1 LGYEGSDF
9 ARVNHENAMADQRYH
24 LRFINIAHFIDHY
37 VLLVFP
43 TVVIGLESELKRSY
57 AELIALSTACFV
69 AFGLFSLPW
78 GWLADHWS
86 RRKIMAI
93 FFFGCAISMAAAAA
107 APNVYWLGAALLLL
121 GIFAAIYHPV
131 GIPMLVT
138 NARDRGRDFATNGVW
153 GNFGVAFAPGIT
165 AALMAA
171 AGWRSGFVIPAA
183 LCAIAGAAYLYFT
196 SEEKDK
202 AGSRTKIAE
211 VPLTGSMM
219 IMVFAFFAL
228 LAFSGG
234 IVFNVLTIA
243 IPKIVDERM
252 AQDIP
257 LVLLGSVATGVLL
270 FGGIAQLTV
279 GRLVSRYAPHVLLA
293 VIGVLQVVGVAW
305 AWLASGPLLLGALAL
320 SIAAIYAQVTVG
332 DVVIARYTADAWRG
346 RVFAVRF
353 FLAFIS
359 SGLAVS
365 LIAALHGKGGFGL
378 VLITTAI
385 FAMLFAL
392 ATIAIAIL
400 ANRAEARSPSA
411 QPAE

>member
-1 LGYEGSDF
+1 MEETRS
-9 ARVNHENAMADQRYH
+9 Q

-43 TVVIGLESELKRSY
+43 TVVIGLETALGRSY

-93 FFFGCAISMAAAAA
+93 FFFGCALSLTLAAA
-107 APNVYWLGAALLLL
+107 APNVYWLAAALLLL

-131 GIPMLVT
+131 GIPMLVS
-138 NARDRGRDFATNGVW
+138 NATDRGRDFARNGVW

-165 AALMAA
+165 AALMAWS
-171 AGWRSGFVIPAA
+171 GWRAAFLVPAVVC
-183 LCAIAGAAYLYFT
+183 LIAGVAYLYLT
-196 SEEKDK
+196 KEEKDK
-202 AGSRTKIAE
+202 AGQRVKVAE
-211 VPLTGSMM
+211 VPLTGTMM
-219 IMVFAFFAL
+219 VSVFAFFAL
-228 LAFSGG
+228 MAFSSGT
-234 IVFNVLTIA
+234 IFNILTIA

-252 AQDIP
+252 AQEIP

-279 GRLVSRYAPHVLLA
+279 GRLVSRYAPHILLA
-293 VIGVLQVVGVAW
+293 AIGVLQVVGVVW
-305 AWLASGPLLLGALAL
+305 AYFATGPALMGALVV

-332 DVVIARYTADAWRG
+332 DIVIARYTADAWLG

-365 LIAALHGKGGFGL
+365 LIAALHGKGGFAL
-378 VLITTAI
+378 VLLVTAAFAVVFMLTTA
-385 FAMLFAL
+385 
-392 ATIAIAIL
+392 AISLL
-400 ANRAEARSPSA
+400 ANRAESRLPST

>member
-1 LGYEGSDF
+1 MEEK
-9 ARVNHENAMADQRYH
+9 RTQ
-24 LRFINIAHFIDHY
+24 LRFINIAHFVDHY

-43 TVVIGLESELKRSY
+43 TVVIGLETTLARSY

-107 APNVYWLGAALLLL
+107 APNVYWLAGALLLL
-121 GIFAAIYHPV
+121 GVFAAIYHPV
-131 GIPMLVT
+131 GIPMLVS

-165 AALMAA
+165 AALMATV
-171 AGWRSGFVIPAA
+171 GWRAAFVIPAVI
-183 LCAIAGAAYLYFT
+183 CAGLGVTYLYLT
-196 SEEKDK
+196 KEETDK
-202 AGSRTKIAE
+202 AGSRTTVAE
-211 VPLTGSMM
+211 VPLTGAMM
-219 IMVFAFFAL
+219 ISVFAFFAL

-234 IVFNVLTIA
+234 IVFNILTIA

-270 FGGIAQLTV
+270 FGGAAQLTV
-279 GRLVSRYAPHVLLA
+279 GRLVSRFAPHVLLA
-293 VIGVLQVVGVAW
+293 FIGVLQVIGVVW
-305 AWLASGPLLLGALAL
+305 AYYATGPILLGALAL

-365 LIAALHGKGGFGL
+365 LIAALHGQGGFGL
-378 VLITTAI
+378 VLIMTAI
-385 FAMLFAL
+385 FAALFMV
-392 ATIAIAIL
+392 ATIAISLL
-400 ANRAEARSPSA
+400 ANRAESRLPSS

>member
-1 LGYEGSDF
+1 MEET
-9 ARVNHENAMADQRYH
+9 RNH
-24 LRFINIAHFIDHY
+24 LRFINIAHFVDHY

-43 TVVIGLESELKRSY
+43 TVVIGLESALSRSY
-57 AELIALSTACFV
+57 AELIVLSTACFV

-93 FFFGCAISMAAAAA
+93 FFFGCAISMALAAS
-107 APNVYWLGAALLLL
+107 APNVYWLAAALLLL
-121 GIFAAIYHPV
+121 GFFAAIYHPV

-138 NARDRGRDFATNGVW
+138 NATDRGRDFARNGVW
-153 GNFGVAFAPGIT
+153 GNFGVALAPGIT
-165 AALMAA
+165 AALMTWM
-171 AGWRSGFVIPAA
+171 GWRSAFLIPAVI
-183 LCAIAGAAYLYFT
+183 CAAIGVAYLYIT
-196 SEEKDK
+196 KEEKDK
-202 AGSRTKIAE
+202 AGQRAKVAE
-211 VPLTGSMM
+211 VPLTGTMM

-234 IVFNVLTIA
+234 IVFNILTIA

-279 GRLVSRYAPHVLLA
+279 GRLVSKFAPHILLA
-293 VIGVLQVVGVAW
+293 FIGVMQVVGVVW
-305 AWLASGPLLLGALAL
+305 AYYATGPLLLGALAL

-332 DVVIARYTADAWRG
+332 DIVMARYTADAWRG

-353 FLAFIS
+353 FLSFIS

-365 LIAALHGKGGFGL
+365 LIAALHGQGGFGHVL
-378 VLITTAI
+378 VMTAI
-385 FAMLFAL
+385 FAALFMV
-392 ATIAIAIL
+392 ATIAISFL
-400 ANRAEARSPSA
+400 ANRAESRLPST

>member
-1 LGYEGSDF
+1 MEETRRHLG
-9 ARVNHENAMADQRYH
+9 
-24 LRFINIAHFIDHY
+24 FINVAHFIDHY
-37 VLLVFP
+37 VVLVFP
-43 TVVIGLESELKRSY
+43 TVVIGLEASLSRSY

-93 FFFGCAISMAAAAA
+93 FFFGCAVSMAAAAA
-107 APNVYWLGAALLLL
+107 APNVYWLAAALLLL

-131 GIPMLVT
+131 GIPVLMS
-138 NARDRGRDFATNGVW
+138 NARDRGRDLATNGVF

-165 AALMAA
+165 AVLMVTL
-171 AGWRSGFVIPAA
+171 GWRAAFVLPAFV
-183 LCAIAGAAYLYFT
+183 CAAIGVAYLFLT
-196 SEEKDK
+196 SESNEKTAD
-202 AGSRTKIAE
+202 RTKIAE

-219 IMVFAFFAL
+219 IAVFAFFAL
-228 LAFSGG
+228 IAFSGG

-252 AQDIP
+252 VAEIP
-257 LVLLGSVATGVLL
+257 LVWIGSVATGILL
-270 FGGIAQLTV
+270 FGGAAQLTV
-279 GRLVSRYAPHVLLA
+279 GRLVSRFAPHVLLA
-293 VIGVLQVVGVAW
+293 AIGFLQVIGVIWAYVAT
-305 AWLASGPLLLGALAL
+305 GPILLGALAL

-332 DVVIARYTADAWRG
+332 DVVISRYTADAWRG

-378 VLITTAI
+378 VLIVTAV
-385 FAMLFAL
+385 FAGLFAFATLGVALL
-392 ATIAIAIL
+392 AA
-400 ANRAEARSPSA
+400 RAEVRGPSA

>member
-1 LGYEGSDF
+1 MDETRS
-9 ARVNHENAMADQRYH
+9 H

-43 TVVIGLESELKRSY
+43 TVVIGLETTLARSY

-131 GIPMLVT
+131 GIPMLVS

-153 GNFGVAFAPGIT
+153 GNFGVALAPGIT
-165 AALMAA
+165 AALMATI
-171 AGWRSGFVIPAA
+171 GWRAAFMIPAVV
-183 LCAIAGAAYLYFT
+183 CTVIGAAYLYWT
-196 SEEKDK
+196 SEEKEI
-202 AGSRTKIAE
+202 AGQRAKIAE
-211 VPLTGSMM
+211 VPLTGAMM
-219 IMVFAFFAL
+219 VAVFAFFAL

-234 IVFNVLTIA
+234 TVFNILTIA

-252 AQDIP
+252 AQEIP

-270 FGGIAQLTV
+270 FGGVAQLTV
-279 GRLVSRYAPHVLLA
+279 GRLVSRYAPHILLA
-293 VIGVLQVVGVAW
+293 LIGVMQVVGIVW
-305 AWLASGPLLLGALAL
+305 VYFASGTMLLGALAL

-332 DVVIARYTADAWRG
+332 DIVIARYTADAWRG

-365 LIAALHGKGGFGL
+365 LIAALHGQGGFGL
-378 VLITTAI
+378 VLIVTAI
-385 FAMLFAL
+385 FAVLFAA
-392 ATIAIAIL
+392 ATTGISIL
-400 ANRAEARSPSA
+400 ANRAESRLPSA
-411 QPAE
+411 APAE

>member
-1 LGYEGSDF
+1 
-9 ARVNHENAMADQRYH
+9 MAETHNH

-43 TVVIGLESELKRSY
+43 TVVIGLETALARSY

-93 FFFGCAISMAAAAA
+93 FFFGCAVSLAAAAA

-171 AGWRSGFVIPAA
+171 VGWRAAFVIPAVI
-183 LCAIAGAAYLYFT
+183 CAIVGVGYLYLT
-196 SEEKDK
+196 KEEKDK
-202 AGSRTKIAE
+202 ADQRTKVAE
-211 VPLTGSMM
+211 VPLTGGMM
-219 IMVFAFFAL
+219 VSVFAFFAL

-234 IVFNVLTIA
+234 IVFNILTIA
-243 IPKIVDERM
+243 IPKIVDEGL
-252 AQDIP
+252 AQQIP
-257 LVLLGSVATGVLL
+257 LVLIGSVATGVLL
-270 FGGIAQLTV
+270 FGGAAQLTV
-279 GRLVSRYAPHVLLA
+279 GRLVSRFAPHVLLA
-293 VIGVLQVVGVAW
+293 FIGVLQVVGVVW
-305 AWLASGPLLLGALAL
+305 AYLASGPMLLGALAL

-378 VLITTAI
+378 VLIVTAI
-385 FAMLFAL
+385 FAALFMV
-392 ATIAIAIL
+392 ATIAISLL

>member
-1 LGYEGSDF
+1 MEET
-9 ARVNHENAMADQRYH
+9 RNH
-24 LRFINIAHFIDHY
+24 LRFINVAHFIDHY

-43 TVVIGLESELKRSY
+43 TVVIGLEVALARSY

-93 FFFGCAISMAAAAA
+93 FFFGCAVSMALAAA
-107 APNVYWLGAALLLL
+107 APNVYWLAAALLLL

-138 NARDRGRDFATNGVW
+138 NATDRGRDFARNGVW

-165 AALMAA
+165 AALMAWT
-171 AGWRSGFVIPAA
+171 GWRAAFLIPAA
-183 LCAIAGAAYLYFT
+183 VCAAVGIAYLYIT
-196 SEEKDK
+196 KEEKDK
-202 AGSRTKIAE
+202 AGQRTKVAE
-211 VPLTGSMM
+211 VPLTGAMM
-219 IMVFAFFAL
+219 VSVFAFFAL

-234 IVFNVLTIA
+234 IVFNILTIA

-252 AQDIP
+252 AQEIP

-270 FGGIAQLTV
+270 FGGAAQLTV
-279 GRLVSRYAPHVLLA
+279 GRLVSKFAPHILLA
-293 VIGVLQVVGVAW
+293 VIGVLQVIGVVW
-305 AWLASGPLLLGALAL
+305 AYYASGPLLLGALAL

-332 DVVIARYTADAWRG
+332 DIVIARYTADAWRG

-359 SGLAVS
+359 SGLAVA
-365 LIAALHGKGGFGL
+365 LIAALHGHGGFGL
-378 VLITTAI
+378 VLIMTAI
-385 FAMLFAL
+385 FAALFMV
-392 ATIAIAIL
+392 ATIAISLL
-400 ANRAEARSPSA
+400 ANRAESRLPST

>member
-1 LGYEGSDF
+1 MQDT
-9 ARVNHENAMADQRYH
+9 RNH

-43 TVVIGLESELKRSY
+43 TVVIGLEKTLARSY

-93 FFFGCAISMAAAAA
+93 FFFGSALSMALAAA

-165 AALMAA
+165 AALMATV
-171 AGWRSGFVIPAA
+171 GWRAAFIVPALVCVVI
-183 LCAIAGAAYLYFT
+183 GVAYLYLT
-196 SEEKDK
+196 KEEKDK
-202 AGSRTKIAE
+202 AGSRAKIAE
-211 VPLTGSMM
+211 VPLTGAMM
-219 IMVFAFFAL
+219 ISVFAFFAL

-234 IVFNVLTIA
+234 IVFNILTIA

-252 AQDIP
+252 AQDVP
-257 LVLLGSVATGVLL
+257 LVLLGSVATGILL

-279 GRLVSRYAPHVLLA
+279 GRLVSRFAPHVLLA
-293 VIGVLQVVGVAW
+293 FIGVLQVVGVVW
-305 AWLASGPLLLGALAL
+305 AYLATGPFLLGALAL

-365 LIAALHGKGGFGL
+365 LISALHGQGGFGL
-378 VLITTAI
+378 VLIMTAV
-385 FAMLFAL
+385 FAALFMV
-392 ATIAIAIL
+392 ATIAISFL
-400 ANRAEARSPSA
+400 ANRAESRLHSTQA
-411 QPAE
+411 AE

>member
-1 LGYEGSDF
+1 MEET
-9 ARVNHENAMADQRYH
+9 RNH

-43 TVVIGLESELKRSY
+43 TVVIGLETALARSY

-93 FFFGCAISMAAAAA
+93 FFFGCAISLVFAAA
-107 APNVYWLGAALLLL
+107 APNVYWLAGALLLL

-131 GIPMLVT
+131 GIPMLVS
-138 NARDRGRDFATNGVW
+138 NATDRGRDFARNGVW
-153 GNFGVAFAPGIT
+153 GNFGVALAPGIT
-165 AALMAA
+165 AVLMAWT
-171 AGWRSGFVIPAA
+171 GWRTAFLVPAIV
-183 LCAIAGAAYLYFT
+183 CVIAGIAYLYFT
-196 SEEKDK
+196 KEESAK
-202 AGSRTKIAE
+202 AGQRVKVAE
-211 VPLTGSMM
+211 VPLTGAMM
-219 IMVFAFFAL
+219 VSVFAFFAL
-228 LAFSGG
+228 MAFSSGT
-234 IVFNVLTIA
+234 IFNILTIA

-252 AQDIP
+252 AQEIP

-279 GRLVSRYAPHVLLA
+279 GRLVSRYAPHLLLA
-293 VIGVLQVVGVAW
+293 AIGVLQVVGVVW
-305 AWLASGPLLLGALAL
+305 AYFATGPALMGALVV

-332 DVVIARYTADAWRG
+332 DIVIARYTADAWRG

-365 LIAALHGKGGFGL
+365 LIAALHGKGGFAL
-378 VLITTAI
+378 VLLVTAAFALVFMVTTAVI
-385 FAMLFAL
+385 SL
-392 ATIAIAIL
+392 L
-400 ANRAEARSPSA
+400 ANRAESRLPAS

>member
-1 LGYEGSDF
+1 MDETRS
-9 ARVNHENAMADQRYH
+9 H

-43 TVVIGLESELKRSY
+43 TVVIGLETTLARSY

-131 GIPMLVT
+131 GIPMLVS

-153 GNFGVAFAPGIT
+153 GNFGVALAPGIT
-165 AALMAA
+165 AALMATI
-171 AGWRSGFVIPAA
+171 GWRAAFMIPAVV
-183 LCAIAGAAYLYFT
+183 CTVIGAAYLYWT
-196 SEEKDK
+196 SEEKEI
-202 AGSRTKIAE
+202 AGQRAKVAE
-211 VPLTGSMM
+211 VPLTGAMM
-219 IMVFAFFAL
+219 VAVFAFFAL

-234 IVFNVLTIA
+234 TVFNILTIA

-252 AQDIP
+252 AQEIP

-270 FGGIAQLTV
+270 FGGVAQLTV
-279 GRLVSRYAPHVLLA
+279 GRLVSRYAPHILLA
-293 VIGVLQVVGVAW
+293 LIGVMQVVGIVW
-305 AWLASGPLLLGALAL
+305 AYFASGTMLLGALAL

-332 DVVIARYTADAWRG
+332 DIVIARYTADAWRG

-365 LIAALHGKGGFGL
+365 LIAALHGQGGFGL
-378 VLITTAI
+378 VLIVTAI
-385 FAMLFAL
+385 FAVLFAA
-392 ATIAIAIL
+392 ATTGISIL
-400 ANRAEARSPSA
+400 ANRAESRLPSA
-411 QPAE
+411 APAE